1 MQCRTSAG
9 NAPKA
14 SSAKAA
20 GVNFSAPANT
30 GKAYTGEKIMKPL
43 DSGGGSGIM
52 KETTKV
58 PAKTLSLSNLN
69 EFEEWQN
76 KYYDYNSG
84 VSFSREDNPNIF
96 TYTGGAYDA
105 INALERG
112 GEQLEKAKRCYS
124 NRLSEYEGIGNKIS
138 EELSKFKLPNPI
150 NVRRSV
156 GNVDYITGATS
167 SIEYMKNSIGKIFT
181 EKGFINTT
189 VCSDAILPFGGYG
202 STRTV
207 LDIYAP
213 TNSRGAY
220 IYKIS
225 ESPAE
230 FEYLLDKN
238 TKFKIVDAGER
249 EDVDKYTGETTIERF
264 MKLEVIPDD

>member
-1 MQCRTSAG
+1 
-9 NAPKA
+9 
-14 SSAKAA
+14 
-20 GVNFSAPANT
+20 
-30 GKAYTGEKIMKPL
+30 MKPL
-43 DSGGGSGIM
+43 DSGGESGIM

-112 GEQLEKAKRCYS
+112 GEQLEKAKRCYR

-138 EELSKFKLPNPI
+138 EELSKFKLPDPI